1 MISNVKL
8 VILKSSGVI
17 CHTIAVLTG
26 FGSRASKRS
35 LIVRLPMSGPVPC
48 SGARRLGKGL
58 DEVSTAIHGGAA
70 AVNGLLT
77 GCEFRAVLVKQQC
90 YEIFHTFINISIPV
104 PKLFT

>member
-1 MISNVKL
+1 MQAN
-8 VILKSSGVI
+8 
-17 CHTIAVLTG
+17 AVCMCG
-26 FGSRASKRS
+26 A
-35 LIVRLPMSGPVPC
+35 RLSGPVPC

-77 GCEFRAVLVKQQC
+77 GREFRAVLVKQQC

-104 PKLFT
+104 PNDPHDFLGSVTQAKGRALSILPKAHRLDPDG